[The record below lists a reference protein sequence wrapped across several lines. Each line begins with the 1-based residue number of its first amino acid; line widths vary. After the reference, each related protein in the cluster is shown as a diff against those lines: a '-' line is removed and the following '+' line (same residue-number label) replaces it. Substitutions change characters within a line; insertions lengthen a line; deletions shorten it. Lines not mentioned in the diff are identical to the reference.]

1 MSPKRPFPYKFTHS
15 RFASIS
21 HLHML
26 CVPPRQVINI
36 AIFIF
41 LFQVKNLMYVP
52 KEGTG
57 QEENVVKPPQK
68 PLEEVTCFKCG
79 CKGHYANKCPKGH
92 LAFLSQSQNPLPPG
106 NFRRS

>member
-1 MSPKRPFPYKFTHS
+1 MLCFPFRFTDSHVCL
-15 RFASIS
+15 S
-21 HLHML
+21 HLLHATCFCYTDYIYIL
-26 CVPPRQVINI
+26 
-36 AIFIF
+36 IFIIL

-52 KEGTG
+52 KEGTAP
-57 QEENVVKPPQK
+57 EENVAKPPQK

-106 NFRRS
+106 SFRRS